1 MLKKVFQI
9 SFILFLIA
17 LGSLL
22 VTQKNKLG
30 LILYFLML
38 FSLVLASYFT
48 RKERYDAYDSK
59 FDYNYNQENPNALVT
74 GKNIAGTVFASYPN
88 MSGGL
93 GWVL

>member
-9 SFILFLIA
+9 SFILFLLG

-30 LILYFLML
+30 LILYFLMV
-38 FSLVLASYFT
+38 FSLVFASYFT
-48 RKERYDAYDSK
+48 RKEKYDSE